1 MPDWNGLLAARLV
14 RLSLRPARE
23 REVIDELAQHL
34 EDRYQEL
41 RDEGTSDEDA
51 VRMALAE
58 LEDDD
63 IVGRSDNLLA
73 REMRT
78 LRQAAQRE
86 PVAGGAPAR
95 TLFGDIGRDLVYA
108 ARMLR
113 KSPAFS
119 LAAIVTLA
127 LGIGANSAIFSL
139 VNATLLQRLPGAHP
153 HRVDYVFN
161 GANWNVVSYPE
172 YAGVRDRVRNFDGV
186 AAWGGITASLN
197 ADREPDLVSGII
209 ATGNLFE
216 TLGIS
221 AAQGRLLSRQDD
233 VTPGAHPVVVISD
246 RLWKSRFA
254 GRADIV
260 GHTIRLNGG
269 LFTIVGV
276 TPPEFPGPQLGVR
289 RHLYVP
295 MMMQALMRPPRA
307 GYSGEQ
313 NPDLLK
319 NAGNSWLFGLGRFPR
334 GAARDQA
341 QAELATLTTTFVRTT
356 SPGAAPARVTLVP
369 VDEGDPRQ

>member
-1 MPDWNGLLAARLV
+1 MPEWNDLLAARLA

-41 RDEGTSDEDA
+41 RANGTSDEDA

-78 LRQAAQRE
+78 LRQAAQPE
-86 PVAGGAPAR
+86 PVAVGAPAR
-95 TLFGDIGRDLVYA
+95 TLFGDIGRDVVYA
-108 ARMLR
+108 ARILHR
-113 KSPAFS
+113 SAAFS

-139 VNATLLQRLPGAHP
+139 VNATLLQRLPVP
-153 HRVDYVFN
+153 DRDRVDYVFN

-172 YAGVRDRVRNFDGV
+172 QAGVRDRVDYVFNGGNWNLVAYPEYAGVRDRVRNLDGI

-197 ADREPDLVSGII
+197 ADGETDLVSGII

-221 AAQGRLLSRQDD
+221 AAHGRLLSRQDD
-233 VTPGAHPVVVISD
+233 VTPGAHPV
-246 RLWKSRFA
+246 
-254 GRADIV
+254 
-260 GHTIRLNGG
+260 
-269 LFTIVGV
+269 
-276 TPPEFPGPQLGVR
+276 
-289 RHLYVP
+289 
-295 MMMQALMRPPRA
+295 
-307 GYSGEQ
+307 
-313 NPDLLK
+313 
-319 NAGNSWLFGLGRFPR
+319 
-334 GAARDQA
+334 
-341 QAELATLTTTFVRTT
+341 
-356 SPGAAPARVTLVP
+356 
-369 VDEGDPRQ
+369 